1 MVHCVQPLQ
10 CCCRGFVEAYR
21 EIVCEAT
28 FEPGAEAYLA
38 KLKSLVSVQ
47 LLCVPAWNDHD
58 CVHMYMFGCLVNSV
72 CMCGLAVVLAFGALQ
87 AFTGISLT
95 IDAHLCM
102 AILIFHAMHL
112 TA

>member
-1 MVHCVQPLQ
+1 
-10 CCCRGFVEAYR
+10 
-21 EIVCEAT
+21 
-28 FEPGAEAYLA
+28 
-38 KLKSLVSVQ
+38 
-47 LLCVPAWNDHD
+47 
-58 CVHMYMFGCLVNSV
+58 MYMFVCVVNGV

-95 IDAHLCM
+95 VCM